1 MVGNEGGL
9 LGGYV
14 VIFGVVVWGIEGE
27 ECGEM
32 ELGEFGLE

>member
-14 VIFGVVVWGIEGE
+14 VIFGVAARGTEGE